1 MGYGDFKNIPKRAAS
16 YKVLCDKVF
25 SIAKNLK

>member
-1 MGYGDFKNIPKRAAS
+1 MGYGDLKNLPKRTAS

-25 SIAKNLK
+25 SIAENLK